1 MLLQNVSI
9 NDVLKIFLE
18 KRKQGIMEFLSSY
31 KTITTTLSEHLC
43 ELIKMIKITMLHI
56 QQTFI
61 SDELSGISLL
71 ESYLRDL
78 QKGLQKSDNDNE
90 RNIYQKGQFIISL
103 YSEKTNI
110 HIIYRYL
117 PEIIQKYAP
126 LFHSRLSKQPEIND
140 KSYIEEIFNTW
151 TNQLNQDIKKE
162 CKVLLQQI
170 SSGENI
176 SNIRKNI
183 VILLNKD
190 EVNCNSDI
198 LKKENVECFNES
210 GEEQLNNI
218 IKSNKE
224 WNQVIIFIIIYII
237 FILTYINI
245 KML

>member
-9 NDVLKIFLE
+9 YDVLKIFLE
-18 KRKQGIMEFLSSY
+18 KRKQGIMDFLSSY

-43 ELIKMIKITMLHI
+43 ELIKMIKITMLHV

-61 SDELSGISLL
+61 VDKASGTSLL
-71 ESYLRDL
+71 ESYLIDL
-78 QKGLQKSDNDNE
+78 QNGLQKSDDDIE
-90 RNIYQKGQFIISL
+90 RNIYQKGQFIIGL

-126 LFHSRLSKQPEIND
+126 LFHSHLNKQSEIND
-140 KSYIEEIFNTW
+140 KPNIEEIFVAW
-151 TNQLNQDIKKE
+151 TNRLNLDIQKE
-162 CKVLLQQI
+162 CRILLQQI

-190 EVNCNSDI
+190 EINCNSDI

-218 IKSNKE
+218 IKLNTE
-224 WNQVIIFIIIYII
+224 WNEVIIFILNTNLLY
-237 FILTYINI
+237 FILSID
-245 KML
+245 L

>member
-1 MLLQNVSI
+1 MLLHNISI

-61 SDELSGISLL
+61 PNETSDISLL
-71 ESYLRDL
+71 EIYLRDL
-78 QKGLQKSDNDNE
+78 QKGFQKNENDNE
-90 RNIYQKGQFIISL
+90 RTIYQKGQFIIGL

-126 LFHSRLSKQPEIND
+126 LFHSQLNKQSDNKCNQI
-140 KSYIEEIFNTW
+140 YIQEVFSSWI
-151 TNQLNQDIKKE
+151 NQLNQEIQKE
-162 CKVLLQQI
+162 CNVLLQQI

-176 SNIRKNI
+176 SNIRRNI
-183 VILLNKD
+183 VMLLNKD
-190 EVNCNSDI
+190 EVNCNKI
-198 LKKENVECFNES
+198 IIKKENVKCADES

-218 IKSNKE
+218 IRLNKE
-224 WNQVIIFIIIYII
+224 WNDVNYNLNF
-237 FILTYINI
+237 F
-245 KML
+245 